1 MKINDEMR
9 NGIPWEAIEDYYEML
24 EESEWFYF
32 HCSDN
37 VSYEITSKGETFA
50 DEKLLTKKLYKKCVD

>member
-9 NGIPWEAIEDYYEML
+9 NGIPWEAIEDYYETL
-24 EESEWFYF
+24 EEPYF
-32 HCSDN
+32 TCCYN

>member
-1 MKINDEMR
+1 MR
-9 NGIPWEAIEDYYEML
+9 NGIPWEAIEDYYETL
-24 EESEWFYF
+24 EEPYF
-32 HCSDN
+32 NCCYN